1 MSESLFSPA
10 WYRVAPLKAR
20 LRSHAVLHRHVY
32 RGRLWYVLQDRASAR
47 FHRFSPEAYAV
58 IGLMD
63 GQRSLDEIWRIA
75 CERLGDDAPTQDEVI
90 QLLATLHR
98 ADVLLTDAPP
108 DLDELH
114 ERRLTQRSA
123 KRRQTLGNPLAL
135 RLPLIDPD
143 AVLTALMP
151 LLRPLLGW
159 AGALLWL
166 ALVGGALAA
175 GASHWTELTRNL
187 SDHLLSADNLLL
199 VGLAFTLAK
208 AVHEFGHGL
217 AVKARGGEVH
227 EMGVMLLVLMPV
239 PYVDAS
245 ASLAFERKRDRMLVG
260 AAGMLTELA
269 LAAVALLA
277 WVNLEPGL
285 LRAFAY
291 NLVMIAGLTTV
302 VFNAN
307 PLLRF
312 DGYYILSDAIEIPN
326 LGQRAN
332 SYLGYLVRRYAL
344 GLRRLT
350 PPEAAPGE
358 RPWFVAYAIASFV
371 YRMVVSLGIALLVAQ
386 QYFVIGVVL
395 GLWSLFNAFLQ
406 PLAKRIAYLA
416 TGPELEGR
424 RGRALA
430 VTGLVVG
437 ALVAVVGWVP
447 VPSWTRTEGVALVPE
462 RGHVRAATDG
472 FVKQVLVASGQT
484 VRQGQPLLLL
494 DDPELAAR
502 LRVLDAQLREQ
513 QARYAAANGDR
524 VQLAMIRDDIAHIS
538 ARRAHAAARLA
549 ELVVRSPADGRFVM
563 DDVADAPGK
572 FVHRGDL
579 LAFAVEP
586 TRLAVQVVV
595 PQADVDLV
603 RQMTRRV
610 ELRRPERVAEVL
622 PAQVRRVVPAATSAL
637 PSLALSAQG
646 GGELSLDPNAGRGDG
661 KGEAKAEG
669 RHEVKA
675 ASSLFL
681 FELDLGAEPPPLAI
695 GGRLYAKFERTPE
708 TLAVQGW
715 RALRGLLLSRFS
727 V

>member
-20 LRSHAVLHRHVY
+20 LRSHAQLHRHSY
-32 RGRLWYVLQDRASAR
+32 RGRLWYVLHNRASGR

-58 IGLMD
+58 VGLMD
-63 GQRSLDEIWRIA
+63 GQRTLDEIWRVA

-114 ERRLTQRSA
+114 ERRLTQRAA

-135 RLPLIDPD
+135 RVPLLDPD
-143 AVLTALMP
+143 ALLTRLMP

-159 AGALLWL
+159 GGALLWL
-166 ALVGGALAA
+166 ALVGSALAV
-175 GASHWTELTRNL
+175 GASHWGELTHNM
-187 SDHLLSADNLLL
+187 SDQLLSADKLLL

-208 AVHEFGHGL
+208 AVHEFGHGV
-217 AVKARGGEVH
+217 AVKSRGGEVH

-245 ASLAFERKRDRMLVG
+245 ASLALHRKRDRMLVG
-260 AAGMLTELA
+260 AAGMLAELA
-269 LAAVALLA
+269 LAAAALLL

-302 VFNAN
+302 LFNAN

-332 SYLGYLVRRYAL
+332 AWLGHLVKRHLL
-344 GLRRLT
+344 GLHRLA
-350 PPEAAPGE
+350 PPDTAPGE
-358 RPWFVAYAIASFV
+358 RPWFVFYAIASFA
-371 YRMVVSLGIALLVAQ
+371 YRVMVSVGIALLVAQ

-395 GLWSLFNAFLQ
+395 GLWSLFNAFVQ
-406 PLAKRIAYLA
+406 PLGKRIAYLA
-416 TGPELEGR
+416 QAPELDGR

-430 VTGLVVG
+430 VTGGLVLLLG
-437 ALVAVVGWVP
+437 AVVAGVP
-447 VPSWTRTEGVALVPE
+447 LPSWTRTEGVAMVPE
-462 RGHVRAATDG
+462 HGHVRAATDG
-472 FVKQVLVASGQT
+472 FVKQVLVASGQP
-484 VRQGQPLLLL
+484 VRRGQPLLLL

-524 VQLAMIRDDIAHIS
+524 VQLAMIRDDLAHIG

-549 ELVVRSPADGRFVM
+549 ELVVRSPADGHFVM

-572 FVHRGDL
+572 YVHRGDL
-579 LAFAVEP
+579 LAYAVQP

-595 PQADVDLV
+595 PQSDVDLV

-610 ELRRPERVAEVL
+610 ELRRPEQVAQVL
-622 PAQVRRVVPAATSAL
+622 PARVRRVVPAATSAL

-646 GGELSLDPNAGRGDG
+646 GGELSLDPQA
-661 KGEAKAEG
+661 AQASAAEG
-669 RHEVKA
+669 RAEVRA

-681 FELDLGAEPPPLAI
+681 FELDLGADAPPLAI
-695 GGRLYAKFERTPE
+695 GGRLYAKFERAPE

-715 RALRGLLLSRFS
+715 RALRGLLLNRFS
-727 V
+727 I